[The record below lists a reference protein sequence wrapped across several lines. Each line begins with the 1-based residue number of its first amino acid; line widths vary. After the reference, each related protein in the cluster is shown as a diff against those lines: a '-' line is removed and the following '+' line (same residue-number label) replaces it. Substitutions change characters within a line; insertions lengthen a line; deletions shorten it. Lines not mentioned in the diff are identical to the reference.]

1 MIHAP
6 FESWL
11 DLGAKKNTRLVHSA
25 KYMKQSSV
33 VTIDLRRHIIV
44 FDNSPTHGC
53 VFRSAEVL

>member
-1 MIHAP
+1 MLHAP

-11 DLGAKKNTRLVHSA
+11 VLGAKENTRLAHSA

-33 VTIDLRRHIIV
+33 VTIDLRHHMV